1 MTTHVSDKPMD
12 KAVIREVIEAQPDDA
27 SYEEIMRE
35 LAFERMVERGLADVR
50 AGRSVS
56 HDEAL
61 RRIRSWRN

>member
-1 MTTHVSDKPMD
+1 MTAHVSDKPMA

-50 AGRSVS
+50 AGRSMS

-61 RRIRSWRN
+61 RKIRSWRN

>member
-1 MTTHVSDKPMD
+1 MTAHVSDKPMAKD
-12 KAVIREVIEAQPDDA
+12 VIREVIEAQPDDA

-56 HDEAL
+56 HDEAM

>member
-1 MTTHVSDKPMD
+1 MTTHVSDKPMA

-61 RRIRSWRN
+61 RKIRSWRS